1 MDDRAPLP
9 SPNPPAPGLL
19 WDVFCRVID
28 NHGDLGVLWR
38 LSRQLAR
45 RGHRVRLWV
54 DDASAL
60 QWMAPEGEPGVQVL
74 PWALSESR
82 HALQDPSAWP
92 RADVWVEG
100 FGCEI
105 SPEFIAAHAFNE
117 SARGQKSLKNPVW
130 LNLEYLTA
138 EAYAERCHRLPSP
151 VMSGPARGWTKHF
164 FYPGFSTG
172 TGGLLRE
179 PDLAQRQQRF
189 DRAAWLSAHGVAAAG
204 QTLVSLFCYE
214 PHGLPRLLQH
224 LAHGPQAHTLLVAH
238 GRPRA
243 AVLAAWSVLG
253 LESPAGD
260 AHHPPPPLQHGR
272 LRVQFLPPL
281 RQDDYDHL
289 LWACDWN
296 FVRGEDSLVRA
307 LWAGKPFVWHI
318 YPQDDGAHHAKL
330 AAFLDRLDAP
340 AAARAWH
347 LWWNAPS
354 TGDSPPPALDARTLD
369 QAWAQHAREG
379 LCQHA
384 DLVSQLLAWT
394 APHAPATS

>member
-1 MDDRAPLP
+1 MDAR
-9 SPNPPAPGLL
+9 PAPQATPTPPSLL

-45 RGHRVRLWV
+45 RGQRVRLWV

-74 PWALSESR
+74 PWSLSESR
-82 HALQDPSAWP
+82 HTVQDTTTWP

-105 SPEFIAAHAFNE
+105 SPEFIAAHALYE
-117 SARGQKSLKNPVW
+117 SAGGQKDLKIPVW

-138 EAYAERCHRLPSP
+138 EPYAERCHRLPSP
-151 VMSGPARGWTKHF
+151 VMSGPAKGWTKHF
-164 FYPGFSTG
+164 HYPGFSPR

-189 DRAAWLSAHGVAAAG
+189 DRAAWLARHGVAWTG
-204 QTLVSLFCYE
+204 QTVVSLFCYE
-214 PHGLPRLLQH
+214 PPALPQLLRRLGH
-224 LAHGPQAHTLLVAH
+224 DARSHTLLVAH

-243 AVLAAWSVLG
+243 AVLAAWSALG
-253 LESPAGD
+253 LNRPACPPD
-260 AHHPPPPLQHGR
+260 ALPQPLQHGR
-272 LRVQFLPPL
+272 LTVQFLPPL
-281 RQDDYDHL
+281 SQDDYDHL

-296 FVRGEDSLVRA
+296 MVRGEDSLVRA
-307 LWAGKPFVWHI
+307 LWAGKPLVWHI

-330 AAFLDRLDAP
+330 AAFLERLNVP
-340 AAARAWH
+340 AHLQDWH
-347 LWWNAPS
+347 RWWNAPDAS
-354 TGDSPPPALDARTLD
+354 ASPEPTAWPDDTD
-369 QAWAQHAREG
+369 WAQRTRDA
-379 LCQHA
+379 LCQQP
-384 DLVSQLLAWT
+384 DLVTQLLAWT
-394 APHAPATS
+394 SPSSPASA